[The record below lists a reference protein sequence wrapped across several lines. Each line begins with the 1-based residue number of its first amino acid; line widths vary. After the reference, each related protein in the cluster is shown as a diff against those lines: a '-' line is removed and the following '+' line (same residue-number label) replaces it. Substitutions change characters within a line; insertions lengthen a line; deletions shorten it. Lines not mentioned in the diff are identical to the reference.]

1 MKGRNQCGGSR
12 PFPLFWLGETRAA
25 GFARGP
31 SSEELRAVRSRRGP
45 ELLPPQV
52 CDDAAARRALKE
64 TELQQE
70 RLVHVLDRVLL
81 LAERDGQRREAH
93 RPAAQLEE
101 DRGEKLPGDSLETAV
116 VPLEQLERLPCHLV
130 RDHAVVLHLGHVSHP
145 PEDAVRDPR
154 RTARTPC
161 DLV

>member
-52 CDDAAARRALKE
+52 GDDAAARRALKE

-81 LAERDGQRREAH
+81 L
-93 RPAAQLEE
+93 P
-101 DRGEKLPGDSLETAV
+101 PGG
-116 VPLEQLERLPCHLV
+116 R
-130 RDHAVVLHLGHVSHP
+130 
-145 PEDAVRDPR
+145 PR
-154 RTARTPC
+154 RGAPPPPPPTEKE
-161 DLV
+161 

>member
-12 PFPLFWLGETRAA
+12 PFPLFWLGENRAA
-25 GFARGP
+25 GFAPGP

-93 RPAAQLEE
+93 RPAAELEE
-101 DRGEKLPGDSLETAV
+101 DRGGELAGDSLATAGV
-116 VPLEQLERLPCHLV
+116 HPEPPERPPRPLF
-130 RDHAVVLHLGHVSHP
+130 RDHA
-145 PEDAVRDPR
+145 
-154 RTARTPC
+154 
-161 DLV
+161 